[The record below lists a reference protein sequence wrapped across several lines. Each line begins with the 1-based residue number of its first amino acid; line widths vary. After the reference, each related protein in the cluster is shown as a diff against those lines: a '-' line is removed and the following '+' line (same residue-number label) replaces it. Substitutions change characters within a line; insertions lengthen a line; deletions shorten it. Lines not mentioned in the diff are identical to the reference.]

1 MKMSKLNIIVASIL
15 IIGLVILSYYI
26 INSNEKYGGSNTIQ
40 AILEQKPNFE
50 EQRQGKGGIKSSRVN
65 IYEFVNLKVK
75 GYPDYAFHISGEYYK
90 DKRTRDLLLKL
101 VAGDTLFLTISERD
115 YKQKITKEDKKSLFQ
130 VNPGLIY
137 VYGLKYKDR
146 HYF

>member
-26 INSNEKYGGSNTIQ
+26 ITKEKYGGSNNIQ

-50 EQRQGKGGIKSSRVN
+50 EQRQGKGDIRRSHVH

-90 DKRTRDLLLKL
+90 DKRTMDLLSKL
-101 VAGDTLFLTISERD
+101 VEGDTLLLTISERD
-115 YKQKITKEDKKSLFQ
+115 YKQKITKEDRKSFIE